1 MKDIYLTKE
10 GVEKL
15 QKELKQLIEVDRQ
28 DIISKIKEAREYGD
42 LSENAEYDAA
52 VHQQAMVEG
61 RIEELELML
70 KKARIIDP
78 ANHGSDKVGV
88 GSKVEVEIEGDKE
101 TFSLVGSAESDPARG
116 LISIDSPLGKAL
128 MGCKVGEI
136 AKVVIPD
143 GGTVE
148 YKILAIS

>member
-1 MKDIYLTKE
+1 MKDIYLTKG

-52 VHQQAMVEG
+52 VHQQGMVEG

-70 KKARIIDP
+70 KNARIIDGKNN
-78 ANHGSDKVGV
+78 ASGKVGI
-88 GSKVEVEIEGDKE
+88 GSSVEVEIEGDKE
-101 TFSLVGSAESDPARG
+101 TFNLVGSAESDPAKG

-128 MGCKVGEI
+128 MGSKVGDI
-136 AKVVIPD
+136 AKVAIPD
-143 GGTVE
+143 GGEVE
-148 YKILAIS
+148 YKILAIN